1 MTLPLSILD
10 LAPVADGTPTAA
22 ALAETRELAKL
33 GDALGFTRV
42 WYAEHHGMGSIASS
56 SPEVLI
62 ASSAAATTRIRVGSG
77 GVMLPN
83 HVPLRVVE
91 TYRTLNGLSPGRID
105 LGIGRAG
112 GSDGRTLQ
120 ALRSVDGSYFSQ
132 ELAELL
138 AFEEG
143 GFPPD
148 HPFAPITVV
157 PEAVSLPPIH
167 LLGSSGASAE
177 AAGQLGVGYAF
188 AAHFSPTPP
197 APAFAAYRQSFRP
210 SRDFPEPHAI
220 LALSVIAAP
229 TSEEAHFL
237 AGSQALSWAWFL
249 TGQERKLLPP
259 ELAAAHIYSRAER
272 RIIEQQAPMWIIGSV
287 GEAKAEI
294 ERKVEE
300 TGADEVI
307 VTTTIW
313 DYELRRRSYRLLADA
328 FGLEGRML

>member
-1 MTLPLSILD
+1 MKLPLSILD
-10 LAPVADGTPTAA
+10 LAPVADGSSIAA
-22 ALAETRELAKL
+22 ALAETRTLAQL
-33 GDALGFTRV
+33 GDQLGYTRV
-42 WYAEHHGMGSIASS
+42 WYAEHHGMASIASS
-56 SPEVLI
+56 APEVLI
-62 ASSAAATTRIRVGSG
+62 ASSAAATKQIRVGSG

-120 ALRSVDGSYFSQ
+120 ALRSVDGSYFGQ

-143 GFPPD
+143 GFPAD

-157 PEAVSLPPIH
+157 PEGVPLPPIH

-197 APAFAAYRQSFRP
+197 APAFAAYRRAFRP
-210 SRDFPEPHAI
+210 SRDFPSPHAI

-229 TSEEAHFL
+229 TREEAQFL
-237 AGSQALSWAWFL
+237 SGSQALSWARFL
-249 TGQERKLLPP
+249 TGQERKLLSPDV
-259 ELAAAHIYSRAER
+259 AAAHQYSPAER
-272 RIIEQQAPMWIIGSV
+272 RIIQQQSPMWIIGSV
-287 GEAKAEI
+287 DEVKAEI

-307 VTTTIW
+307 VSTTIW
-313 DYELRRRSYRLLADA
+313 DYELRRHSFRLLAEA
-328 FGLEGRML
+328 FGLNPRD

>member
-259 ELAAAHIYSRAER
+259 ELAAGHTYSPAER

-328 FGLEGRML
+328 FGLEGRIL